1 MAPDEK
7 KEPSTPYGEPD
18 KDMERDKKNPK
29 TGESSAPYGVEDE
42 TPSTNPAK
50 KQSSYTQAED
60 RRRAG
65 SGSNAGLQA
74 AARPAARAPRLMRFR
89 IGPA

>member
-50 KQSSYTQAED
+50 KQSS
-60 RRRAG
+60 
-65 SGSNAGLQA
+65 
-74 AARPAARAPRLMRFR
+74 
-89 IGPA
+89 